1 MKCYC
6 IPTFV
11 TVQVPNARVFDDFG
25 RAALGQ
31 RGRRMVYWT
40 IYTAILLNPVLL
52 HLTSAEAILHSFPE
66 ARFHSTFAPVVVAIL
81 MAPLAQVSHSNEA
94 RERSLAQELLV
105 RFI

>member
-6 IPTFV
+6 ILTPV

-40 IYTAILLNPVLL
+40 IYAAILLNPVLL
-52 HLTSAEAILHSFPE
+52 HLTSAEAVLHSFPE
-66 ARFHSTFAPVVVAIL
+66 ARFHRTFAPVVVALL
-81 MAPLAQVSHSNEA
+81 MAPLAQVSRSDEA
-94 RERSLAQELLV
+94 RERSPAQELLTC
-105 RFI
+105 FT